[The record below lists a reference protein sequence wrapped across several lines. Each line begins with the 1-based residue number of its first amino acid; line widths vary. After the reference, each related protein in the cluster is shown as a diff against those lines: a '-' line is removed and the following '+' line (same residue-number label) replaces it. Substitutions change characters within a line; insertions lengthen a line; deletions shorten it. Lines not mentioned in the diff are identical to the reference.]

1 MKNLGLCLTLCL
13 VLCLPVNS
21 LQYPNRIVSC
31 TPALTEIIFAL
42 KLEAKVIGVTN
53 NCDYPAPAKLKEK
66 IGGYTISLEK
76 VASLKPDI
84 VFMQEDAQKGE
95 IKKLVDYGLPVFSL
109 NLRTA
114 PEVLAGIDEIGKVT
128 GQTREA
134 AALLAKMRREILAIK
149 QNSSGRPKKKVI
161 MIVGYDPLI
170 VVGGNNFINDY
181 LVWAG
186 AENIAAHSKSA
197 YPQFSFEKL
206 VQIDPAVIIIPEGLV
221 KKEQV
226 ESDSR
231 WQRLSAV
238 RKHRLLFMDAAL
250 VSRPGPRIATAAKI
264 VADYLYPPKW

>member
-1 MKNLGLCLTLCL
+1 MKKIALCFALCLA
-13 VLCLPVNS
+13 LCLPSFS
-21 LQYPNRIVSC
+21 LQYPKRIVSC
-31 TPALTEIIFAL
+31 TPALTEILFAL
-42 KLEAKVIGVTN
+42 KLETAVVGVTN
-53 NCDYPAPAKLKEK
+53 NCDYPDLAKYKEK

-76 VASLKPDI
+76 VASLKPDV

-95 IKKLVDYGLPVFSL
+95 IKKLVDYGLPVFAL

-128 GQTREA
+128 GQTKEA
-134 AALLAKMRREILAIK
+134 ASLLAKMHQEIAGIK
-149 QNSSGRPKKKVI
+149 QRKRARSQKVL

-186 AENIAAHSKSA
+186 AENIAGQSRSA

-206 VQIDPAVIIIPEGLV
+206 VQTDPAVIIIPEGLV
-221 KKEQV
+221 KKEQL
-226 ESDSR
+226 ERDSR
-231 WQRLSAV
+231 WQRLTAV

-250 VSRPGPRIATAAKI
+250 LSRPGPRIAEAAKI

>member
-1 MKNLGLCLTLCL
+1 MKSLGLCLVLCL

-21 LQYPNRIVSC
+21 LQYPKRIVSC

-42 KLEAKVIGVTN
+42 KLEMEVVGVTN
-53 NCDYPAPAKLKEK
+53 NCDYPALARFKEK

-76 VASLKPDI
+76 VASLTPDV

-134 AALLAKMRREILAIK
+134 AAILTKMRQEISVAK
-149 QNSSGRPKKKVI
+149 QRKRSGRPLKVI

-181 LVWAG
+181 LLWAG
-186 AENIAAHSKSA
+186 AENIAGQSKSA

-206 VQIDPAVIIIPEGLV
+206 VQTD
-221 KKEQV
+221 
-226 ESDSR
+226 
-231 WQRLSAV
+231 
-238 RKHRLLFMDAAL
+238 
-250 VSRPGPRIATAAKI
+250 
-264 VADYLYPPKW
+264 

>member
-1 MKNLGLCLTLCL
+1 M
-13 VLCLPVNS
+13 
-21 LQYPNRIVSC
+21 
-31 TPALTEIIFAL
+31 TEILFAL
-42 KLEAKVIGVTN
+42 KLETAVVGVTN
-53 NCDYPAPAKLKEK
+53 NCDYPDLAKYKEK

-76 VASLKPDI
+76 VASLKPDV

-95 IKKLVDYGLPVFSL
+95 IKKLVDYGLPVFAL

-128 GQTREA
+128 GQTKEA
-134 AALLAKMRREILAIK
+134 ASLLAKMHQEIAGIK
-149 QNSSGRPKKKVI
+149 QRKRARSQKVL

-186 AENIAAHSKSA
+186 AENIAGQSRSA

-206 VQIDPAVIIIPEGLV
+206 VQTDPAVIIIPEGLV
-221 KKEQV
+221 KKEQL
-226 ESDSR
+226 ERDSR
-231 WQRLSAV
+231 WQRLTAV

-250 VSRPGPRIATAAKI
+250 LSRPGPRIAEAAKI